1 MNHYSNPNTANNP
14 TLIIY
19 HITPIYVTITHQHK
33 STHRYDSIESV
44 HNKQDSAVS
53 AVNVMRKK
61 MKLEQH
67 YSAGPQSHSQQQF
80 AYDAAQDGNVS
91 SATLNSVNRFMK
103 EQGQAHS
110 HGQAQGQG
118 SSMGGHHGGGHGG
131 SGKIPVHKQSHSI
144 QNFWLLVESGD
155 IPKPDTNVL
164 CEPLVSN
171 GIKRVR

>member
-1 MNHYSNPNTANNP
+1 
-14 TLIIY
+14 
-19 HITPIYVTITHQHK
+19 
-33 STHRYDSIESV
+33 
-44 HNKQDSAVS
+44 
-53 AVNVMRKK
+53 MRKK